1 MDADVLIT
9 PNALNVFEQYP
20 DVNKFYAFHEND
32 NTKDMDRDY
41 IINDLLNDFPEWP
54 IGGNGKRIYF
64 NAGIFLVSK
73 PNINVYKKF
82 KDIPNLPSIME
93 FGDQTFLNYLTHKNE
108 VPFESFDHTFNRM
121 HLGKKDESGER
132 FKANFIHYAGP
143 DVYGNGNKF
152 ETMMNDYKKIYNKL

>member
-1 MDADVLIT
+1 MFVFAKTAFQQQQMKINL
-9 PNALNVFEQYP
+9 PNYMLSGVKNLV
-20 DVNKFYAFHEND
+20 
-32 NTKDMDRDY
+32 
-41 IINDLLNDFPEWP
+41 P